1 MAKVLIIEVFILT
14 DWCYGDEGERP
25 KTA

>member
-14 DWCYGDEGERP
+14 DWCCGDEGERP